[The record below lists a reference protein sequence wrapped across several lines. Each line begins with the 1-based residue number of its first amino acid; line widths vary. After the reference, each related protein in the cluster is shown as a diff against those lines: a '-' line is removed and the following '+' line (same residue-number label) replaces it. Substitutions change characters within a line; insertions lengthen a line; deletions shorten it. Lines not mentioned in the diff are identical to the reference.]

1 MSVEN
6 PRLAATL
13 YVALVEEG
21 VVERRPDLDEGLI
34 GTALAVPK
42 ALFDLSIQLFKG
54 RDPRLYI
61 ERVRDFLGPKRVSA
75 TLYVSA
81 LVNIAGTLSRVA
93 KLHASTAH
101 QEDDLS
107 TAVLLGERA
116 TRLYKLA
123 MDFLASVEKHAGV
136 ESGEALYR
144 MEAAAKALE
153 DEITHVLQIFHNSY
167 GKEFNSTFLGQFWEI
182 LPDFKAPKLT
192 LARNLTWGPLV
203 NTLKRGLSL
212 SWKYTGRAIGF
223 GRPKPQPPE
232 ILVPKLGAFRPAR
245 T

>member
-6 PRLAATL
+6 PRLAAAL
-13 YVALVEEG
+13 YVALVEDGLMEP
-21 VVERRPDLDEGLI
+21 RPELEESLI

-61 ERVRDFLGPKRVSA
+61 DRVRDFLGPKRVSA

-81 LVNIAGTLSRVA
+81 LVNVAGTLSRVA

-101 QEDDLS
+101 QKDDLS
-107 TAVLLGERA
+107 TSVMLGDRA

-136 ESGEALYR
+136 ESGEALYK

-153 DEITHVLQIFHNSY
+153 DEVVNVLQLFHNSY
-167 GKEFNSTFLGQFWEI
+167 GKEFNSTFLEKFWEI
-182 LPDFKAPKLT
+182 LPDFQAPKLT

-203 NTLKRGLSL
+203 NKLKRALSL

-223 GRPKPQPPE
+223 GKPKAQPPE